1 MFVFVPRSDEFKY
14 FDEMPLGEVLTVR
27 LVVSLVLLRRLCNDD
42 LMASATPSTRFPTN
56 FCYYCS
62 NADNVQAVFFIL
74 FPPTTVHLRRLL
86 AQQWGMCEVTM
97 SCETCYQSSNAKED
111 HRGATP
117 GASHRLD
124 LEMLCTRLWAGVMTL
139 VWEYEN
145 GGSEDVA
152 VARPGMTFSLGHLE
166 VAQVQGLLAGYAPVV
181 GLLAHFVVL
190 QSRLVVHGQ
199 PLNRVC
205 GQRLQVHETTCSQK
219 VHVRSSSA
227 AFTPRNDTNCVCVCA
242 RALNLS
248 LQVKKMCS
256 EPLQYWFRHT
266 LQVSAHLCQ
275 H

>member
-1 MFVFVPRSDEFKY
+1 MHLKAMLKAKTPKSSGKVPCAKKFKSKIENLRFTRLFKSVSQYCELNKVQQECLFVFVPRSDEFKY

-42 LMASATPSTRFPTN
+42 LMASATPSTRFPAN

-124 LEMLCTRLWAGVMTL
+124 LEMLCTRL
-139 VWEYEN
+139 
-145 GGSEDVA
+145 
-152 VARPGMTFSLGHLE
+152 
-166 VAQVQGLLAGYAPVV
+166 
-181 GLLAHFVVL
+181 
-190 QSRLVVHGQ
+190 
-199 PLNRVC
+199 
-205 GQRLQVHETTCSQK
+205 
-219 VHVRSSSA
+219 
-227 AFTPRNDTNCVCVCA
+227 
-242 RALNLS
+242 
-248 LQVKKMCS
+248 
-256 EPLQYWFRHT
+256 
-266 LQVSAHLCQ
+266 
-275 H
+275 